1 MGVTERKQREKVYRE
16 TSILEAAKKVFMAKG
31 LITATI
37 DDIAAEAELGKGT
50 LYRHYRSK
58 EDIMLA
64 ISEQATQELHALYT
78 KAAAGTGPGLEKVL
92 AMMRGYYSFV
102 MDNPAYFGFIAFFE
116 SPFPIT
122 NAGVVYETTTAIY
135 ELFQT
140 VLQQG
145 ITDGSVRADLRAD
158 LMANTLWAS
167 SYGIMQFIVSKGVHL
182 AEQRHIDS
190 NQLFETFL
198 ATLGSGLRNLQSQA
212 H

>member
-16 TSILEAAKKVFMAKG
+16 TSILEAAKKVFLTKG
-31 LITATI
+31 LIAATI

-64 ISEQATQELHALYT
+64 ISEQATHELHVLYT
-78 KAAAGTGPGLEKVL
+78 KAAAGKGSGLDKVL
-92 AMMRGYYSFV
+92 NMMRGYYSFV

-116 SPFPIT
+116 SPFPTT
-122 NAGVVYETTTAIY
+122 NAGVVYETTNAIY

-145 ITDGSVRADLRAD
+145 ITDGSVRTDLKAD

-190 NQLFETFL
+190 SQLFETFL
-198 ATLGSGLRNLQSQA
+198 ATLESGLCNPSSQI
-212 H
+212 

>member
-1 MGVTERKQREKVYRE
+1 MGVVERKQREKAYRE
-16 TSILEAAKKVFMAKG
+16 TSILEAAKKVFLAKG
-31 LITATI
+31 LIAATI

-64 ISEQATQELHALYT
+64 ISEQATRELHTLYA
-78 KAAAGTGPGLEKVL
+78 KAAADDGSGLEKVL
-92 AMMRGYYSFV
+92 RMMRTYYVFV

-116 SPFPIT
+116 SPLPTT
-122 NAGVVYETTTAIY
+122 NAGVVYETTNAIY

-145 ITDGSVRADLRAD
+145 MADGSLRTDLKAD

-167 SYGIMQFIVSKGVHL
+167 SYGMMQFIVSKGVHL
-182 AEQRHIDS
+182 AEQRQIDLDE
-190 NQLFETFL
+190 LFGTFL
-198 ATLGSGLRNLQSQA
+198 ASLESGLRNPASKT
-212 H
+212 

>member
-1 MGVTERKQREKVYRE
+1 MGVTERKQREKAYRE
-16 TSILEAAKKVFMAKG
+16 TSILEAAKKVFLAKG
-31 LITATI
+31 LIAATI

-64 ISEQATQELHALYT
+64 ISEQATQELYVLYT
-78 KAAAGTGPGLEKVL
+78 KAATENGTGLEKVL
-92 AMMRGYYSFV
+92 SMMRGYYSFV
-102 MDNPAYFGFIAFFE
+102 IDNPAYFGFIAFFE
-116 SPFPIT
+116 SPLPTT
-122 NAGVVYETTTAIY
+122 NAGVVYETTNATY

-145 ITDGSVRADLRAD
+145 ITDGSMRTDLKAD

-167 SYGIMQFIVSKGVHL
+167 SYGMMQFIVSKGVHL

-198 ATLGSGLRNLQSQA
+198 ATLEGGLQNPQSQRL
-212 H
+212 

>member
-1 MGVTERKQREKVYRE
+1 MGVAERKQREKVQRE
-16 TSILEAAKKVFMAKG
+16 IAILEAAKKVFLTKG

-64 ISEQATQELHALYT
+64 ISEQAVRELYALYT
-78 KAAAGTGPGLEKVL
+78 TAAAGDDSSLEKVL
-92 AMMRGYYSFV
+92 RMMRTYYAFV
-102 MDNPAYFGFIAFFE
+102 MANPAYFGFIAFFE
-116 SPFPIT
+116 SPLPNT

-145 ITDGSVRADLRAD
+145 IADGSMRTDLKAD

-167 SYGIMQFIVSKGVHL
+167 SYGMMQFVVTKGVHL
-182 AEQRHIDS
+182 AEERQINLDE
-190 NQLFETFL
+190 LFETFL
-198 ATLGSGLRNLQSQA
+198 ATLKSGLRNPDGKA
-212 H
+212 G